1 MNMRKSELEQRLRE
15 NDFRISKL
23 TERIEI
29 LEQEKGAN
37 KIDEVYQCIEDRK
50 SELVKYIDD
59 FQDFSNKRHQ
69 SFSDEIYEHVAK
81 QNAMRDE
88 RFLKFQQEVGTDRHV
103 KQELWM
109 LQYTYDKMISEIQM
123 QLIEQISPG
132 NRKKL
137 ISLQNT
143 HVGEKCFVIGN
154 GPSLKAEDLDKI
166 KEKGIFSF
174 ASKGI
179 YTIFNQTQWRP
190 DIWGVSDLD
199 YIELKQDTINELT
212 GFPKLICAQSVI
224 AKGIQIKEAIY
235 YPFIQAERQPRFFNI
250 DILNGVHFYGTITGK
265 LINFA
270 AYMGFKE
277 IYLLGCDNSWALK
290 KDSNGKMILDTSVKT
305 HFSDDYYGSEKEES
319 AVSKNVIDM
328 EKALQYVDKSYIDI
342 KYFCEQLNIKIYNAT
357 RGGALEVFERVE
369 LDDIINLV

>member
-1 MNMRKSELEQRLRE
+1 MRKSELEQRLRE
-15 NDFRISKL
+15 SDYRISKL
-23 TERIEI
+23 TERIEQ
-29 LEQEKGAN
+29 LEQKN
-37 KIDEVYQCIEDRK
+37 SVYNMDEVYQCIEDRK
-50 SELVKYIDD
+50 HELVKYVDELQE
-59 FQDFSNKRHQ
+59 FNNKRHQ
-69 SFSDEIYEHVAK
+69 SFSDEIYEHVAR

-88 RFLKFQQEVGTDRHV
+88 RFLKFQHEVGTEQEV
-103 KQELWM
+103 KQDLWM
-109 LQYTYDKMISEIQM
+109 TQYTYDKMISEIQLR
-123 QLIEQISPG
+123 LIEQISQG
-132 NRKKL
+132 NRKRL

-179 YTIFNQTQWRP
+179 YTIFNQTEWRP

-199 YIELKQDTINELT
+199 YIELKQDTINELA
-212 GFPKLICAQSVI
+212 GFPKLVCAQSVI
-224 AKGIQIKEAIY
+224 AKGIQIKDAIY

-290 KDSNGKMILDTSVKT
+290 KDSTGKMIIDTSVKA
-305 HFSDDYYGSEKEES
+305 HFSDDYYSGGEE
-319 AVSKNVIDM
+319 AKVIRKLDNVD
-328 EKALQYVDKSYIDI
+328 KALYYIDESYKDI
-342 KYFCEQLNIKIYNAT
+342 KYFCDQLDIKIFNAT
-357 RGGALEVFERVE
+357 RGGKLEVFERVNFDE
-369 LDDIINLV
+369 QIEGM